1 MRKGR
6 IILDYESDELGRCN
20 FNITQE
26 SKEELDEANLISLFE
41 YVIRELLPNDFQFQ

>member
-6 IILDYESDELGRCN
+6 IIIDYESDELGRCN
-20 FNITQE
+20 YDLSQE
-26 SKEELDEANLISLFE
+26 GQEELEENDLISLLE